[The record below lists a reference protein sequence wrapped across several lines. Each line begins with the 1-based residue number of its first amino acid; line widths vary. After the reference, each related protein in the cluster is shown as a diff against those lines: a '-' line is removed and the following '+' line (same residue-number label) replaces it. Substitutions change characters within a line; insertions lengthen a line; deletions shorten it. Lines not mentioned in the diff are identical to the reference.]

1 VYFDERA
8 AGTYA
13 SKPLERRICV
23 WRVSK
28 RRG

>member
-1 VYFDERA
+1 MHLDEKT

-23 WRVSK
+23 CIVSK
-28 RRG
+28 R